1 MICRQQNVNICINS
15 FHISFAV
22 TYLPQFPFTFTLTLS
37 SFFCAGELSPG
48 FLKNSTE
55 CISVYRLAS
64 HCHAPS
70 KIHVRPHLRL
80 FTGGSLQG
88 HSGGHHG
95 VTNFTQGWRG
105 LPLGGA
111 CWDVPVVCAW
121 CIPHPHPSWRQ
132 VCVSLKSTGI
142 PKGLWKG
149 EGKGETWRRG
159 KCLMY
164 V

>member
-1 MICRQQNVNICINS
+1 MNICINS
-15 FHISFAV
+15 FCISFAAS
-22 TYLPQFPFTFTLTLS
+22 YLPQFPFTFTFTLS

-55 CISVYRLAS
+55 YISVYRLAS
-64 HCHAPS
+64 CCLSPS
-70 KIHVRPHLRL
+70 KIPVRPHLRL
-80 FTGGSLQG
+80 FAGGSLQG

-111 CWDVPVVCAW
+111 CWDVPVVCAR
-121 CIPHPHPSWRQ
+121 CISHPHPSWRQ

-142 PKGLWKG
+142 PKGIWKG
-149 EGKGETWRRG
+149 EGKGETRRRG